1 MSWLGRLFKGAGKP
15 AGRQY
20 IIDGGALLQS
30 REGRIQPRDIFG
42 LLNRIGRFAEREKVG
57 IQVVFE
63 SEPLNRAPEGKE
75 FRGVSVLYEKTA
87 DACKSRILRL
97 VKESRSRATVITQD
111 PDLDRNVL
119 AAGGDVL
126 RAGTFRKV
134 LDVGGGGDEGG
145 DRERFQDGGRHR
157 RRGGRRQRPGGG
169 GGGGGPQAPRGNGPG
184 GENRSPAADK
194 PQGNESDGPAVR
206 DLIDLVE

>member
-20 IIDGGALLQS
+20 VMDGGSMIQS
-30 REGRIQPRDIFG
+30 REGRIQPRDIFS
-42 LLNRIGRFAEREKVG
+42 LLNRIGRFAAREKVEF
-57 IQVVFE
+57 QVVFE
-63 SEPLNRAPEGKE
+63 SEPLNRAPDGKE
-75 FRGVSVLYEKTA
+75 FNGVSVLYEKTA
-87 DACKSRILRL
+87 DACKDRILKL
-97 VKESRSRATVITQD
+97 VKSSSARVTVITQD
-111 PDLDRNVL
+111 PDLDRHVL

-134 LDVGGGGDEGG
+134 LDAGMGGDEG
-145 DRERFQDGGRHR
+145 RERFQDSGRHR

-169 GGGGGPQAPRGNGPG
+169 GGGAPQAPRGNGSAPG
-184 GENRSPAADK
+184 AENRAPAPEN
-194 PQGNESDGPAVR
+194 PQGGGSDAPAVR